1 MKLLDL
7 RSDTVTR
14 PGPGMLQ
21 AMMLAEVGDDVYG
34 DDPTVKKLEAML
46 AEQAGMEAAVFAPTG
61 TQSNLMGLMA
71 HCERGDEYIVGQTAH
86 TYMWEGGGA
95 AVLGSIQPQPLDFES
110 DGSLNL
116 DKVAMAIK
124 ANDIHHPRTTLLCLE
139 NTTQGRVLPL
149 TWLKSIKPFCET
161 HGLASHLDGARV
173 FNAAVKLNV
182 SLQTISSNFD
192 SISICL
198 SKGLG
203 APVGSVLCGNR
214 ALINKARR
222 WRKVLGGGMR
232 QAGFLAAAGIYALE
246 HNVQRLQDDHDNAVY
261 LANALAGIDEISVN
275 PALLQTN
282 MFEIRFDGNYQAL
295 YDHLFNKGITFPKY
309 PRKSGNVRLVTHLD
323 VTRNDLERVV
333 AEIKTFYSCEVCRV
347 C

>member
-14 PGPGMLQ
+14 PGPGMLK
-21 AMMLAEVGDDVYG
+21 AMMMAEVGDDVYG

-86 TYMWEGGGA
+86 AYMWEGGGA

-116 DKVAMAIK
+116 DKVFLAIK
-124 ANDIHHPRTTLLCLE
+124 GNDIHHPRTTLLCLE

-149 TWLKSIKPFCET
+149 TWLKTIKPFCET

-182 SLQTISSNFD
+182 SLQSISSNFD

-203 APVGSVLCGNR
+203 APVGSVLCGSR

-261 LANALAGIDEISVN
+261 LANALAGIDEVSVN
-275 PALLQTN
+275 LALLQTN
-282 MFEIRFDGNYQAL
+282 MFEIHFDGNYQAL
-295 YDHLFNKGITFPKY
+295 YEHLFEKGIMLPKY

-333 AEIKTFYSCEVCRV
+333 AGIKAFYSLVGV
-347 C
+347 

>member
-21 AMMLAEVGDDVYG
+21 AMMMAKVGDDVYG
-34 DDPTVKKLEAML
+34 DDPTVKKLEAIL

-149 TWLKSIKPFCET
+149 TWLKTIQPFCEM

-173 FNAAVKLNV
+173 FNAAVKLDV
-182 SLQTISSNFD
+182 SLHTISSNFD

-203 APVGSVLCGNR
+203 APVGSVLCGSH

-232 QAGFLAAAGIYALE
+232 QAGFLAAAGIYALQ

-261 LANALAGIDEISVN
+261 LANALAGIDEVSVN

-282 MFEIRFDGNYQAL
+282 MFEIHFDGNYQAL
-295 YDHLFNKGITFPKY
+295 NDHLFAKGITFPKY

-333 AEIKTFYSCEVCRV
+333 AEIKAFYSRV
-347 C
+347 GV